1 MDELKFIKE
10 RRLYEHQFGD
20 VRKAC
25 EKVGVSPAVFQS
37 ALKKTKV
44 NDLTDK
50 EMLVLRAF
58 TDILDKRKADRE
70 ALKNSLNYDYQ
81 VEAPYAALQVKP

>member
-1 MDELKFIKE
+1 MDELRFIKE

-25 EKVGVSPAVFQS
+25 EKVGVSPTVFQS

-44 NDLTDK
+44 NELTDR
-50 EMLVLRAF
+50 EASVLRAF
-58 TDILDKRKADRE
+58 TDILDKRKIDRE
-70 ALKNSLNYDYQ
+70 ALKNST
-81 VEAPYAALQVKP
+81 PYSS

>member
-10 RRLYEHQFGD
+10 RRHCEHQFGD

-37 ALKKTKV
+37 ALRKTKV
-44 NDLTDK
+44 NELTDK
-50 EMLVLRAF
+50 EMLVIHAF
-58 TDILDKRKADRE
+58 TDILDKRKADRDV
-70 ALKNSLNYDYQ
+70 LKNMGL
-81 VEAPYAALQVKP
+81 

>member
-25 EKVGVSPAVFQS
+25 EKAGVSPTVFQS
-37 ALKKTKV
+37 ALRKTKV
-44 NDLTDK
+44 NELTDK

-58 TDILDKRKADRE
+58 SDILDKRKADRE
-70 ALKNSLNYDYQ
+70 ALKNSIQYSS
-81 VEAPYAALQVKP
+81 